1 METPQPLNKTVFIFA
16 NGDANDGPLVRQAL
30 STYPD
35 ATVIAAD
42 GGARQAIYYGKVIDE
57 VIGDMDSLDD
67 DEIAALEAA
76 GATLL
81 RHPVEKDETDLELAL
96 LRAAKMSANKIR
108 LFAALG
114 DRLDQTL
121 SNIYLLGLNALQGRD
136 VRIVAGKQEAWL
148 AYPGMIVVSG
158 HAGDT
163 LSLIPVNGAA
173 EGIRTENLYYPLKN
187 ETLRFGPARG
197 ISNVLTSSEARV
209 WLEAGLLLV
218 VHTLGRA

>member
-96 LRAAKMSANKIR
+96 LRAAKMGANKIR

-121 SNIYLLGLNALQGRD
+121 SISRYDCRFRPRRGYALPDPSERGSGRYSHREPLL
-136 VRIVAGKQEAWL
+136 
-148 AYPGMIVVSG
+148 
-158 HAGDT
+158 
-163 LSLIPVNGAA
+163 
-173 EGIRTENLYYPLKN
+173 
-187 ETLRFGPARG
+187 
-197 ISNVLTSSEARV
+197 SSKE
-209 WLEAGLLLV
+209 
-218 VHTLGRA
+218 